1 VLQLLIIG
9 GAKIRSLHSN
19 VRAFFI
25 VVTYPN
31 IMINQVNCHITASY
45 VPVKNLKKSDLA
57 TLKNQHPPI

>member
-1 VLQLLIIG
+1 
-9 GAKIRSLHSN
+9 

-45 VPVKNLKKSDLA
+45 VPVKNLKNSEKIILFL
-57 TLKNQHPPI
+57 TPYLLKYRFSFEG